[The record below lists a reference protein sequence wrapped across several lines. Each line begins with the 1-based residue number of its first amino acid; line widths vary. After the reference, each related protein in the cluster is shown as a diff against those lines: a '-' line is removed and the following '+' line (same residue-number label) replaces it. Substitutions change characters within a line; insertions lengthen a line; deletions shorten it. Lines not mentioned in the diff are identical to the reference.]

1 MHNRSRVC
9 CAAGLVSRRH
19 LASPSLVPFACALLL
34 ACVACEESRPPLHL
48 VAPELDTPPAP
59 SRPGARARAGAP
71 CTGHSDDPPTATLEA
86 AVSAAVSGST
96 AAYAELLAL
105 AIAWPQSATV
115 RVRAAD
121 AAGEP
126 GDALRLYA
134 DAVRMHD
141 AACTLA
147 PPDLQI
153 ALHGLGAGRL
163 SAGDLP
169 GARAAF
175 ARAVET
181 FPQAAPTRYGYAA
194 TLCRL
199 HQLEPCV
206 VELVTALSTDD
217 AIALQRLA
225 ARDPDFAAVRANPL
239 LRPLLA
245 QPR

>member
-1 MHNRSRVC
+1 MP
-9 CAAGLVSRRH
+9 
-19 LASPSLVPFACALLL
+19 LAWALLF
-34 ACVACEESRPPLHL
+34 AAPACEESRPPLHL

-59 SRPGARARAGAP
+59 SRLSAHAREGAA
-71 CTGHSDDPPTATLEA
+71 CTGHSDDPPTATLDA
-86 AVSAAVSGST
+86 AVAAAAGGGT

-121 AAGEP
+121 AAREP

-147 PPDLQI
+147 PPELQI

-175 ARAVET
+175 ARAVES
-181 FPQAAPTRYGYAA
+181 FPQAAPTRYAYAA

-199 HQLEPCV
+199 HELEPCV
-206 VELVTALSTDD
+206 AELVAALRRDD
-217 AIALQRLA
+217 ASTLQLLA
-225 ARDPDFAAVRANPL
+225 ARDPDFAAVRTDSRVEAL
-239 LRPLLA
+239 LVQRP
-245 QPR
+245 

>member
-1 MHNRSRVC
+1 MP
-9 CAAGLVSRRH
+9 
-19 LASPSLVPFACALLL
+19 LAWALLF
-34 ACVACEESRPPLHL
+34 AAPACEESRPPLHL

-59 SRPGARARAGAP
+59 SRLSARAREGAA
-71 CTGHSDDPPTATLEA
+71 CTGHSDDPPTATLDA
-86 AVSAAVSGST
+86 AVAAAAGGGT

-121 AAGEP
+121 AAREP

-147 PPDLQI
+147 PPELQI

-175 ARAVET
+175 ARAVES
-181 FPQAAPTRYGYAA
+181 FPQAAPTRYAYAA

-199 HQLEPCV
+199 HELEPCV
-206 VELVTALSTDD
+206 AELVAALRRDD
-217 AIALQRLA
+217 ASTLQLLA
-225 ARDPDFAAVRANPL
+225 ARDPDFAAVRTDSRVAAL
-239 LRPLLA
+239 LVQRP
-245 QPR
+245 